1 MDSIFIIKELM
12 PYKDKDGHAL
22 YKGVCKECG
31 FERIARYNDLK
42 ASVKCVHIGIDGREA
57 NRSIDWNNKRIQE
70 IFHGMRQRC
79 YNKNDK
85 NYVRYG
91 AKGIKVCD
99 EWLDNPKLFE
109 EWSLQNGYNDSLTI
123 DRKNSKLGYCP
134 ENCRWVT
141 KEFNSKYKSTTSLI
155 EINGEI
161 HSGKDWAKILG
172 FGHNLINTYVR
183 KYGLENTIEFIK
195 RYLKYPNLNSKTKQ
209 NYYDLYMN
217 NNITAV

>member
-1 MDSIFIIKELM
+1 M